1 MLDLT
6 LDEQISINE
15 ILMEAAAYGLR
26 NDVDMLAIEY
36 IEMGVFPTE
45 AYELAYCDLTED
57 Y

>member
-36 IEMGVFPTE
+36 IDMGVFPTE